1 MNAVQLVAR
10 IATSPT
16 LEQHGDTTVATL
28 RIAVQRP
35 KRNGTDQGADFF
47 DVTAVGAQ
55 AETAVRY
62 LDVGRRVAIS
72 GRLRQQTWQQAS
84 ASLPRAVR
92 PSVCA
97 RSRSAA
103 AVAITSSSGASAP
116 LVCWRE
122 DMTLLSIEGP
132 RRSWPPIR
140 TDLAAPPTLTRSI
153 YPNLVTRA

>member
-28 RIAVQRP
+28 RIAVQRA

-47 DVTAVGAQ
+47 DVTAFGAQ

-72 GRLRQQTWQQAS
+72 GRLRQQTWQQDGQ
-84 ASLPRAVR
+84 RRQKVDI
-92 PSVCA
+92 
-97 RSRSAA
+97 
-103 AVAITSSSGASAP
+103 VADPYGIQF
-116 LVCWRE
+116 L
-122 DMTLLSIEGP
+122 DGP
-132 RRSWPPIR
+132 R
-140 TDLAAPPTLTRSI
+140 TGDLGDAPEPADDDI
-153 YPNLVTRA
+153 PF